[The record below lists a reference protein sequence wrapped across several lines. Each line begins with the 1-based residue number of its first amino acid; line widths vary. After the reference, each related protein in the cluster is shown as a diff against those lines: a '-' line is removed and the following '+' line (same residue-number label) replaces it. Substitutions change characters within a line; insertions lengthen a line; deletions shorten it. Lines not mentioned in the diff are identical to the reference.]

1 MRLETTDQRLQTKEM
16 KLNKKRLFIVVAFCL
31 QSLVSSLQSGN
42 ALAAEKSWNAAGDQV
57 DWFDDAN
64 WNPAVAPTASDDTM
78 VNLTDASVMVG
89 QNFGVKSLTIGGK
102 RESTV
107 SVKNFITG
115 DVEPGSPSDLAVFNR
130 KDGHL
135 VLKGSAGKIT
145 LRGAYKDSEEIIPDE
160 PSFMLYVS

>member
-1 MRLETTDQRLQTKEM
+1 M
-16 KLNKKRLFIVVAFCL
+16 KKTSVRSQEFGVRVLGFLL
-31 QSLVSSLQSGN
+31 LSSIFLLPC
-42 ALAAEKSWNAAGDQV
+42 AYAAEKSWNASGDQV

-107 SVKNFITG
+107 SVKNMITG
-115 DVEPGSPSDLAVFNR
+115 TVEPASPTDLAVFNR

>member
-1 MRLETTDQRLQTKEM
+1 M
-16 KLNKKRLFIVVAFCL
+16 
-31 QSLVSSLQSGN
+31 VSSNLIYKKLAPASGLRPPGCLMVFVLCCLIFTPS
-42 ALAAEKSWNAAGDQV
+42 ASHAAEKSWNASGDQV

-78 VNLTDASVMVG
+78 VNLTDGSTSIG

-115 DVEPGSPSDLAVFNR
+115 TVEPASPSDLAVFNR

>member
-1 MRLETTDQRLQTKEM
+1 MKKQSIVHCPQRAL
-16 KLNKKRLFIVVAFCL
+16 IVFVLLWTMDCGLWTFSAH
-31 QSLVSSLQSGN
+31 
-42 ALAAEKSWNAAGDQV
+42 AAEKSWNAAGDQV

-64 WNPAVAPTASDDTM
+64 WNPGVAPTASDDTM
-78 VNLTDASVMVG
+78 VSLTDGSVTIG

-107 SVKNFITG
+107 SVNNFITG
-115 DVEPGSPSDLAVFNR
+115 VVEPASPTELAVFNR

-135 VLKGSAGKIT
+135 VIKGSAGKIT

>member
-1 MRLETTDQRLQTKEM
+1 M
-16 KLNKKRLFIVVAFCL
+16 KKLFTGVLVLWCLVTASAVVF
-31 QSLVSSLQSGN
+31 
-42 ALAAEKSWNAAGDQV
+42 AAEKSWNAAGDQV

-78 VNLTDASVMVG
+78 VNLTDGSTSIG
-89 QNFGVKSLTIGGK
+89 QNFGVRSLTIGGK

-107 SVKNFITG
+107 TVKNFITG
-115 DVEPGSPSDLAVFNR
+115 AFEPGSPSDLAIFNR